1 MAVVNLSVYCLS
13 LKRMLLS
20 WCVFS
25 TETPDTTFCTRFSEK
40 LKPSISHEC
49 ELERVYVG
57 RDKVCLD
64 ETDMNLNVG
73 QVTSMFGSFIKYT
86 VQSVQNSTSSTV
98 QLTYE
103 MHLKSCSKAS
113 KGWKCRNYP
122 HVCIIP

>member
-1 MAVVNLSVYCLS
+1 MSLVNLSVYCLS

-20 WCVFS
+20 WRVFS
-25 TETPDTTFCTRFSEK
+25 TETPDTTFCTLFSEK

-73 QVTSMFGSFIKYT
+73 QVTQVTSMFGSFIIRT
-86 VQSVQNSTSSTV
+86 VVRIVGMARMSHIICNT
-98 QLTYE
+98 
-103 MHLKSCSKAS
+103 KCS
-113 KGWKCRNYP
+113 RL
-122 HVCIIP
+122 